1 MIIVYTILSFL
12 FFANA
17 ILFYRLIRTEKAL
30 REEIEKS
37 NRSLADAGNAI
48 ADTLK
53 VAFDGIKRLTTKQ
66 DKQVNENNQII
77 GRIHRIE
84 QQLQRMKY
92 SEEASKQTSL
102 EETKN
107 ERRKSK
113 TN

>member
-1 MIIVYTILSFL
+1 MIIVYTIITLLSL
-12 FFANA
+12 VNTL
-17 ILFYRLIRTEKAL
+17 LFYRLVRTERAL
-30 REEIEKS
+30 REEIQKNS
-37 NRSLADAGNAI
+37 RSLADAGNAI

-66 DKQVNENNQII
+66 DKQAVENNQIT
-77 GRIHRIE
+77 GRVHRIE

-92 SEEASKQTSL
+92 SDEATKQTSL